1 MADASLGTAVLR
13 TKLDASGLK
22 TGLSQAKGETEKFA
36 ADSVTAIRGIG
47 AAVGAVAAS
56 QGLRAYIGFMRDSAV
71 LSHQATASAALFQ
84 KALERNNQS
93 ASEGAAVVQ
102 RLADKFGVVNSVVEE
117 SATFMLRQGAS
128 LDDVERALTAAGA
141 SAAAAGFDIS
151 TAFNNV
157 GVAVATGR
165 SQLLETSGIVANLG
179 PVAQA
184 YAKSVGKTVEQLT
197 QQELIQARVN
207 AIYAE
212 TKSEIE
218 DVDILLRGLPRSQ
231 AEVTRQWRSFRET
244 AGDLALKVIVPLT
257 EGLGTML
264 RLANSLPTPVKN
276 AGIAM
281 AGAAIGATALATG
294 FIAIKTALT
303 GLSGLGLLSFGP
315 AGWVVLGVTAVAG
328 LAAALA
334 GRTGSLDESAK
345 KAAEAFAKGD
355 ANSLTGAL
363 DGVISKFDGEFKEAL
378 KRAQAE
384 LKETGR
390 VGIENANNIARAY
403 HSALA
408 QANLTQGAGLF
419 GMFKPVE
426 ATLRQAGASMF
437 GDRAIQDADKL
448 VEAALKAGDLQQA
461 LVTTNDVL
469 LLLKDMPSTARN
481 SLQAF
486 RDELVQAM
494 NAVAV
499 AEFKPFVPSPTT
511 APPPGGGGS
520 GVGVAGGAARVWSDV
535 LAELDK
541 AGTEAMR
548 RAAFEGTPAAYR
560 EAAQKRIGLIDNA
573 ITEALTEFYGQVSA
587 SDLAALRARRDTAA
601 LQAREPVPAAAPP
614 DPAARAALRA
624 QAAAIMADTMQ
635 AMSDAA
641 EVDRQ
646 ARVAGH
652 REALTIN
659 ADLRQQAAAIRADT
673 AQAQADARAA
683 EDAQRAY
690 IDSLADSGDELG
702 RWLTTASSL
711 TATIKAANDETARM
725 SVFAGAVAKYG
736 AGRVGLAGT
745 SAADRGGLQ
754 VLTGRDAAAAV
765 ARDTVEAVVQAFH
778 DGRTGVDEVRAA
790 VDALTTLTPLSVA
803 AINELTEG
811 ILLLDRAA
819 QDAARTAM
827 QNERAPMWVPPGGL
841 PSVPGA
847 TLPSS
852 GYQGFRP
859 RQDNP
864 SDLANAA
871 RINREREQAADQF
884 ANTVVAA
891 GFSFGDAA
899 IKAFQDGDVV
909 GIIRAGLGGAGS
921 ILGGANL
928 GSIGFLG
935 GSIGIGGLI
944 AGGLGLLGT
953 LIGALAGGGSRDAEE
968 RRRREQQQARSV
980 PAININF
987 TVNQSN
993 TYNGAPRDPANE
1005 QAFSRQADTLF
1016 ESIYR
1021 RHLGPRLDR
1030 IEQRLGIAGA

>member
-13 TKLDASGLK
+13 TKLDTAGLK
-22 TGLSQAKGETEKFA
+22 TGLAQAEQETKRFA
-36 ADSVTAIRGIG
+36 GDATTAIKGIG
-47 AAVGAVAAS
+47 AGFASIAAS
-56 QGLRAYIGFMRDSAV
+56 QGLRAYIGFMRDAAAEA
-71 LSHQATASAALFQ
+71 HQASASSALFQ

-93 ASEGAAVVQ
+93 ASEGAAMVQ

-179 PVAQA
+179 PVEQA

-197 QQELIQARVN
+197 QQERIQARVN
-207 AIYAE
+207 AIYQE
-212 TKSEIE
+212 TASEIE
-218 DVDILLRGLPRSQ
+218 DVDVLLQGLPRSQ
-231 AEVTRQWRSFRET
+231 AEVTRQFRSFRET
-244 AGDLALKVIVPLT
+244 AGDLALKVIVPLNN
-257 EGLGTML
+257 GLAVGL
-264 RLANSLPTPVKN
+264 KWFNALPGPVKQTAIAV
-276 AGIAM
+276 AG
-281 AGAAIGATALATG
+281 GATAATALATG
-294 FIAIKTALT
+294 IVAIKTAFT

-315 AGWVVLGVTAVAG
+315 TGWVVLGVAAVAG
-328 LAAALA
+328 LAVALSSA
-334 GRTGSLDESAK
+334 SQNSLTSAVDK
-345 KAAEAFAKGD
+345 TRKAIASGD
-355 ANSLTGAL
+355 ATSMTGAL
-363 DGVISKFDGEFKEAL
+363 DELVKQVDGPVKTSLQGLRDELVATGDVGVEQA
-378 KRAQAE
+378 KRILTDVA
-384 LKETGR
+384 
-390 VGIENANNIARAY
+390 IAVLDTKRQVLGV
-403 HSALA
+403 SLFGPTPLGGALA
-408 QANLTQGAGLF
+408 QAGGLMGNVNLASDIRTALDNNELLTAIDLLQDAIVAMTEAGLRPAYSQPIVDF
-419 GMFKPVE
+419 LAQVGAIPNFKFTP
-426 ATLRQAGASMF
+426 TP
-437 GDRAIQDADKL
+437 
-448 VEAALKAGDLQQA
+448 
-461 LVTTNDVL
+461 TPTNV
-469 LLLKDMPSTARN
+469 
-481 SLQAF
+481 
-486 RDELVQAM
+486 
-494 NAVAV
+494 
-499 AEFKPFVPSPTT
+499 
-511 APPPGGGGS
+511 PPPGGGGGS

-548 RAAFEGTPAAYR
+548 RAAFEGTDEAFR
-560 EAAQKRIGLIDNA
+560 EAARKRVGLIDDA
-573 ITEALTEFYGQVSA
+573 ITEALTTFYGQVSA
-587 SDLAALRARRDTAA
+587 SDLAALRARRDAAA

-624 QAAAIMADTMQ
+624 QAEAIMADTMQ

-659 ADLRQQAAAIRADT
+659 ADLRQQAAAIMADT

-690 IDSLADSGDELG
+690 IDSLADSDDELG
-702 RWLTTASSL
+702 RWLTTANNL

-725 SVFAGAVAKYG
+725 SLFAGAVAKYG
-736 AGRVGLAGT
+736 SGRVGLAGT

-778 DGRTGVDEVRAA
+778 DGRAGVDEVRAA

-803 AINELTEG
+803 AINELTDG
-811 ILLLDRAA
+811 ILQLDRAA
-819 QDAARTAM
+819 QDAARAAE

-841 PSVPGA
+841 PSVPGVA
-847 TLPSS
+847 LPSS

-859 RQDNP
+859 RQDSA

-884 ANTVVAA
+884 ANTVVSA
-891 GFSFGDAA
+891 GFAFGDAA

-935 GSIGIGGLI
+935 GSIGIGALI
-944 AGGLGLLGT
+944 SGGLGLLGT

-987 TVNQSN
+987 SVTQHNQ
-993 TYNGAPRDPANE
+993 YNGAPSDPKNE
-1005 QAFSRQADTLF
+1005 QAFSRQADALF

>member
-1 MADASLGTAVLR
+1 MADTSLGTAVLR
-13 TKLDASGLK
+13 TKLDATGLK
-22 TGLSQAKGETEKFA
+22 TGLTQAKTETEKFA

-56 QGLRAYIGFMRDSAV
+56 QGLRAYVGFMRDSAV
-71 LSHQATASAALFQ
+71 LAHQATASAALFQ

-93 ASEGAAVVQ
+93 AAEGAAVVQ

-207 AIYAE
+207 AIYDE

-281 AGAAIGATALATG
+281 VGAAVGATALATG
-294 FIAIKTALT
+294 FVAIKTALT

-315 AGWVVLGVTAVAG
+315 AGWVVLGITAVAG
-328 LAAALA
+328 LAAVLATGGDSLTTALDTT
-334 GRTGSLDESAK
+334 R
-345 KAAEAFAKGD
+345 KAVASGNKD
-355 ANSLTGAL
+355 SMTGAL
-363 DGVISKFDGEFKEAL
+363 DELVKQVDG
-378 KRAQAE
+378 
-384 LKETGR
+384 
-390 VGIENANNIARAY
+390 
-403 HSALA
+403 
-408 QANLTQGAGLF
+408 
-419 GMFKPVE
+419 PVK
-426 ATLRQAGASMF
+426 T
-437 GDRAIQDADKL
+437 
-448 VEAALKAGDLQQA
+448 
-461 LVTTNDVL
+461 
-469 LLLKDMPSTARN
+469 
-481 SLQAF
+481 SLQGL
-486 RDELVQAM
+486 RDELVATGDVGVEQAQRM
-494 NAVAV
+494 LTEVAKAQLDARRSFLGLSLFGPSALGDALATGGALLGQLDLKDQVRAALDDNDLLKAVDLLQDAIV
-499 AEFKPFVPSPTT
+499 AMAEANMDPRRSQPLIEFLNQIGSIPNFKFTPAPTT
-511 APPPGGGGS
+511 TPPPTPTPTPTS
-520 GVGVAGGAARVWSDV
+520 AGGIATRTWQQV
-535 LAELDK
+535 LDDLDK

-548 RAAFEGTPAAYR
+548 RAAFEGTRAAYR
-560 EAAQKRIGLIDNA
+560 EAAQKRVGLIDNA
-573 ITEALTEFYGQVSA
+573 ITEALTEFHGQVSA
-587 SDLAALRARRDTAA
+587 SDLAALRARRDAAA
-601 LQAREPVPAAAPP
+601 LQAREPLPAAAPP

-659 ADLRQQAAAIRADT
+659 ADLRRQALAIMADT

-683 EDAQRAY
+683 EDAQRAH

-702 RWLTTASSL
+702 RWLTTANNL

-736 AGRVGLAGT
+736 SGRVGLAGT

-765 ARDTVEAVVQAFH
+765 ARDTVEAVVQAFR
-778 DGRTGVDEVRAA
+778 DGRAGVDEVRAA

-803 AINELTEG
+803 AINELTDG
-811 ILLLDRAA
+811 ILQLDRAA
-819 QDAARTAM
+819 QDAARAAELD
-827 QNERAPMWVPPGGL
+827 ERAPLWVPPGGL

-871 RINREREQAADQF
+871 RINRERQQAADQF
-884 ANTVVAA
+884 ANTVVSA
-891 GFSFGDAA
+891 GFAFGDAA
-899 IKAFQDGDVV
+899 IKAFADGDVV

-980 PAININF
+980 PAISINF
-987 TVNQSN
+987 SVTQHNQ
-993 TYNGAPRDPANE
+993 YNGAPSDPKNE
-1005 QAFSRQADTLF
+1005 QAFSRQADALF

>member
-1 MADASLGTAVLR
+1 MADTSLGTAVLR

-47 AAVGAVAAS
+47 AAFGAVAAS
-56 QGLRAYIGFMRDSAV
+56 QGLRAYVGFMRDSAV
-71 LSHQATASAALFQ
+71 LAHQATASAALFQ

-212 TKSEIE
+212 TASEIE
-218 DVDILLRGLPRSQ
+218 DVDILLQGLPRSQ
-231 AEVTRQWRSFRET
+231 AEVTRQFRTFRET
-244 AGDLALKVIVPLT
+244 AGDLALKVIVPIN
-257 EGLGTML
+257 EGLAAGL
-264 RLANSLPTPVKN
+264 KLFNGLPEPVKQG
-276 AGIAM
+276 GIAM

-294 FIAIKTALT
+294 FVAIKTALT

-315 AGWVVLGVTAVAG
+315 AGWIVAGVTVVAG
-328 LAAALA
+328 LAVALS
-334 GRTGSLDESAK
+334 GRRDSLDESAK
-345 KAAEAFAKGD
+345 NAAAAFNKGD

-363 DGVISKFDGEFKEAL
+363 DGVIGKFDGEFKEAL
-378 KRAQAE
+378 KRAQDE

-408 QANLTQGAGLF
+408 QASLTQGAGLF

-469 LLLKDMPSTARN
+469 LLLKDMPSTARD
-481 SLQAF
+481 SLRDF
-486 RDELVQAM
+486 RDQLVQAM

-511 APPPGGGGS
+511 APPPGGGG
-520 GVGVAGGAARVWSDV
+520 GAGTGVAARTWDDV

-560 EAAQKRIGLIDNA
+560 EAAQKRVGLIDNA
-573 ITEALTEFYGQVSA
+573 ITEALTEFHGQVSA
-587 SDLAALRARRDTAA
+587 SDLAALRARRDAAA

-659 ADLRQQAAAIRADT
+659 ADLRQQAAVIRADT

-690 IDSLADSGDELG
+690 IDSLADSDDELG
-702 RWLTTASSL
+702 RWLTTANNL

-725 SVFAGAVAKYG
+725 SLFAGAVAKYG
-736 AGRVGLAGT
+736 SGRVGLAGT

-765 ARDTVEAVVQAFH
+765 ARDTVEAVVQAFR
-778 DGRTGVDEVRAA
+778 DGRVGVDEVRAA

-803 AINELTEG
+803 AINELTDG
-811 ILLLDRAA
+811 ILELDRAA
-819 QDAARTAM
+819 QDAARAAE

-884 ANTVVAA
+884 ANTVVSA
-891 GFSFGDAA
+891 GFAFGDAA

-909 GIIRAGLGGAGS
+909 GIIRSGLSGAGS
-921 ILGGANL
+921 ILGGADL
-928 GSIGFLG
+928 GSISFLG
-935 GSIGIGGLI
+935 GSLGIGGLI

-987 TVNQSN
+987 SVTQHNQ
-993 TYNGAPRDPANE
+993 YNGAPSDPKNE
-1005 QAFSRQADTLF
+1005 QAFSRQADALF